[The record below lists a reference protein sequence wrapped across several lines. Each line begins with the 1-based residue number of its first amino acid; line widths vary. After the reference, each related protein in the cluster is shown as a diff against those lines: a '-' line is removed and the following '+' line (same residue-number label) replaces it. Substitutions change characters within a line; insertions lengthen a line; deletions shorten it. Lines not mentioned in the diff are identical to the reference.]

1 MKHSAQKIGLFAG
14 VLFMCFAANAFAAET
29 QSWRPTY
36 DFVMRW
42 VNFAIM
48 AFLFFKFAWG
58 PLTRWL
64 RGQGDEVAAQLK
76 DMEEKK
82 QAILEKMAE
91 TKEQIQQRSQYL
103 EELMARTT
111 ENARKDKEQIVE
123 QAKAEGAQMIQ
134 DAKQRADYQIAA
146 ARKQFRAELIDE
158 AVELASQK
166 LPGIISSDDENK
178 IQTDY
183 LAKALQ

>member
-14 VLFMCFAANAFAAET
+14 VIFMFFAANAFAAGT
-29 QSWRPTY
+29 PSWRPTY

-48 AFLFFKFAWG
+48 AFLFAKFAWG

-64 RGQGDEVAAQLK
+64 KGQGDEVAAQLR

-82 QAILEKMAE
+82 QTIIAKMAE
-91 TKEQIQQRSQYL
+91 TREQIQQRAQYL
-103 EELMARTT
+103 EDLMTRTT
-111 ENARKDKEQIVE
+111 EAAKQDKDRIVE
-123 QAKAEGAQMIQ
+123 LAKAEGAQMIR

-146 ARKQFRAELIDE
+146 AKKNFRAELIEE
-158 AVELASQK
+158 AVELAAQK
-166 LPGIISSDDENK
+166 LPTVISSEDESRL
-178 IQTDY
+178 QEDY
-183 LAKALQ
+183 LSRALQ